1 MSAAGSPSYDG
12 FVCVDA
18 GRSSFGFIVFRV
30 RRHELP
36 EHVMSMWGFDA
47 NDDGRDEARRAMTRF
62 IARCQ
67 ADDAQQV
74 ARVLR
79 RGLRAVA

>member
-1 MSAAGSPSYDG
+1 MSAVASPSYDG
-12 FVCVDA
+12 LVCIDA
-18 GRSSFGFIVFRV
+18 GRVSFGFIVFRQ
-30 RRHELP
+30 RAGELP
-36 EHVMSMWGFDA
+36 EHVMSMWGFDP
-47 NDDGRDEARRAMTRF
+47 NDEGRDGARRAMVRF

-74 ARVLR
+74 ARLPR